1 MKLQDEI
8 LPRQNTPRGE
18 SVTEDPSLQV
28 SPSLRPTRE
37 RVGLVVDGSNAAVA
51 VKTIAAAEA
60 AGVRQ
65 IWMAQPPVW
74 PDVLMMFAAAVT
86 RTSTVCLG
94 TSITPTYPRHPL
106 VLAQQVLALYDL
118 APGRLRLGI
127 GPSHRF
133 IIEDIYGLQQRTPL
147 AHLREYLGVLRAAL
161 WEGKVDH
168 HGHFY
173 NVIATL
179 PRRSQIPI
187 LISTLGKSAFQL
199 AGQIADG
206 ALTWVCPVPYL
217 LRTGIP
223 ALHTSATAV
232 GRSPPPLV
240 AHVLVAV
247 TEDRRAVLAAGH
259 QMLDFYAKI
268 PFYANMF
275 SNAGFSLISDQA
287 LPDALVDSLVISG
300 NESTVAARFTELL
313 AAGLDELMVSLVPTT
328 GAGDD
333 EQELL
338 MHLIGRL

>member
-1 MKLQDEI
+1 M
-8 LPRQNTPRGE
+8 
-18 SVTEDPSLQV
+18 TENQSLQV
-28 SPSLRPTRE
+28 SSLPPTRE
-37 RVGLVVDGSNAAVA
+37 RVGLVVNGSNAAVA
-51 VKTIAAAEA
+51 VKTIVAAEA

-65 IWMAQPPVW
+65 IWMAQPPVL
-74 PDVLMMFAAAVT
+74 PDVLTMFAAAAT
-86 RTSTVCLG
+86 RTSTVRLG

-106 VLAQQVLALYDL
+106 VLAQQILALNDL

-133 IIEDIYGLQQRTPL
+133 IIEDIYGLQQKTPL
-147 AHLREYLGVLRAAL
+147 AHLREYLEVLRAAL
-161 WEGKVDH
+161 WQGKVDH

-179 PRRSQIPI
+179 PRTSQIPI

-217 LRTGIP
+217 LHTGVP
-223 ALHTSATAV
+223 ALRTSAAAV

-247 TEDRRAVLAAGH
+247 TENRHAVLTTGH

-268 PFYANMF
+268 PFYAAMF
-275 SNAGFSLISDQA
+275 SNAGFSLTPDQTV
-287 LPDALVDSLVISG
+287 PDALVDSMVISG
-300 NESTVAARFTELL
+300 NESIVAARLAELL
-313 AAGLDELMVSLVPTT
+313 AAGLDELMVSLVPTK

-333 EQELL
+333 DDDDEQTRL
-338 MHLIGRL
+338 MQLIGRL